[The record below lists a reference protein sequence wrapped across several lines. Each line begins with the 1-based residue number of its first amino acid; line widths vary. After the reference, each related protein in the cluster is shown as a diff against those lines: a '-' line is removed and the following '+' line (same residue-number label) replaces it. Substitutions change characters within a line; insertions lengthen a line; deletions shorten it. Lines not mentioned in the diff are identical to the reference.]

1 MAFLLTALLSENE
14 PSLSLSPFFLSGLQV
29 PGGLVLVQHGE
40 DDLRGDAP
48 RILTHIKV
56 RHLSS

>member
-14 PSLSLSPFFLSGLQV
+14 PSLSPFFSGLQV

-48 RILTHIKV
+48 RILAHIQV
-56 RHLSS
+56 RHLFS